1 MAKSKWF
8 FYKHY
13 GSSFKIVLISKFLA
27 HCATTYSMSSVILLS
42 TLLELSDLIFFL
54 KKPCDNSTIVKR
66 SKNWS
71 LFSNENTRGMLI
83 REKLLQKSVNLE
95 VDDLFYFMYKQRKY
109 LCLEY
114 MDG

>member
-1 MAKSKWF
+1 MCNYLLHVKC
-8 FYKHY
+8 Y
-13 GSSFKIVLISKFLA
+13 
-27 HCATTYSMSSVILLS
+27 SSVYSSGIVWPQFFFKK
-42 TLLELSDLIFFL
+42 TLWQFNNCEKEQKLEE
-54 KKPCDNSTIVKR
+54 T
-66 SKNWS
+66 

-95 VDDLFYFMYKQRKY
+95 VDDLFYFMYKY

>member
-1 MAKSKWF
+1 MQLPTPCQVLF
-8 FYKHY
+8 F
-13 GSSFKIVLISKFLA
+13 
-27 HCATTYSMSSVILLS
+27 CLLFWNCLTS
-42 TLLELSDLIFFL
+42 IFFL
-54 KKPCDNSTIVKR
+54 KKTLWQFNNCEKEQ
-66 SKNWS
+66 KLEES

-95 VDDLFYFMYKQRKY
+95 VDDLFYFMYKY

>member
-1 MAKSKWF
+1 MWQFNNCEKEQK
-8 FYKHY
+8 
-13 GSSFKIVLISKFLA
+13 
-27 HCATTYSMSSVILLS
+27 
-42 TLLELSDLIFFL
+42 LEE
-54 KKPCDNSTIVKR
+54 T
-66 SKNWS
+66 

-95 VDDLFYFMYKQRKY
+95 VDDLFYFMYKY

>member
-1 MAKSKWF
+1 MF

-42 TLLELSDLIFFL
+42 TLLELSDLNFFF
-54 KKPCDNSTIVKR
+54 KKTLWQFNNCEKEQKLEET
-66 SKNWS
+66 

-95 VDDLFYFMYKQRKY
+95 VDDLFYFMYKY